1 MFGPKKTKKAED
13 EASLELNPEDI
24 IMEKQLTGDNKG
36 MYGNVWRGI
45 LYKKDVAIKVPKSQN
60 LNEDELEDLK
70 KEIRIWRDNPHGNV
84 VQFMGACTRGGNVR
98 IVVELMDGDIGDLI
112 RQDKNLTDLDLLD
125 FAWQA
130 ALGMNWLHRKS
141 NIVHRDLKPANVMY
155 KKVGDVY
162 TVKVGDFG
170 LSVVKPRH
178 RKLTDCAGSPLYMP
192 PEVLAGEPY
201 GFEQDVYAFGVSLWQ
216 VMSRNVAEPFSHLE
230 HGGDFDTFAQFVLGG
245 KRPPLET
252 VSNITGVK
260 DLINECW
267 DTDPKARPPFEKLI
281 QKLEYVMVNAAI
293 EDPNGRRLW
302 REKLVEK
309 YKATPTSL
317 VPINT
322 MVQELYNFLGY
333 PGRQNLARV
342 IAYEEA
348 REQRDL
354 DTVNRYQLQIGDSNY
369 DLKLDEDGNEKKDSK
384 DGSSG
389 GDGPKSGSGVNLDSD
404 VPPSEEV
411 YTYRSLVALL
421 STPESRP
428 HKVRERTVGIMW
440 FGSILKWL
448 GPLTYSP
455 EVPEKDF
462 LKRIV
467 STLKLSYFH
476 GDIDRNEAKA
486 KMKGTPEGTFLIR
499 FSGQPGLYV
508 FSLIKGNE
516 FKEGRIAYEADR
528 GFSAQHTQGHSYPT
542 LHSFVSKQHA
552 KLGMKVVCGGSKYE
566 ELFQALEPVPAGIG
580 SIRKSTDDGQRKE
593 KKDGGD
599 KKDAV
604 EDSNGGDGEGSG
616 KDKKDKKD
624 KKKKKEGEDGSK
636 KKKKKDKD
644 ETKPRK
650 SSSSEADGS
659 ASTKKSSKD
668 KKPKDKKPKADK

>member
-1 MFGPKKTKKAED
+1 MFGGQKKDRKKAEE

-125 FAWQA
+125 FALQA

-245 KRPPLET
+245 KRPPLDN
-252 VSNITGVK
+252 VSNTTGIRE
-260 DLINECW
+260 LICECW

-281 QKLEYVMVNAAI
+281 QKLENVMVNSAI
-293 EDPNGRRLW
+293 EDPNGRKLW
-302 REKLVEK
+302 REKFLEK
-309 YKATPTSL
+309 YKACPTSL

-333 PGRQNLARV
+333 PGRQNLSRV

-369 DLKLDEDGNEKKDSK
+369 DLKLDEEGNEKKESK
-384 DGSSG
+384 EGSNG
-389 GDGPKSGSGVNLDSD
+389 GDGPKSGSGNGSGDGDLPPVED
-404 VPPSEEV
+404 VH
-411 YTYRSLVALL
+411 TYRSLVALL
-421 STPESRP
+421 STPESRS
-428 HKVRERTVGIMW
+428 HKIRERTVGIMW

-448 GPLTYSP
+448 GPLTYAP
-455 EVPEKDF
+455 DAPEKDF

-476 GDIDRNEAKA
+476 GDIDRMEAKA

-528 GFSAQHTQGHSYPT
+528 GFSAQHTGGHSYPT

-566 ELFQALEPVPAGIG
+566 ELFLALEPVPQVAAG
-580 SIRKSTDDGQRKE
+580 RKEDDKAKKE
-593 KKDGGD
+593 KKEEKKEEKGED
-599 KKDAV
+599 KDANS
-604 EDSNGGDGEGSG
+604 EDG
-616 KDKKDKKD
+616 KD
-624 KKKKKEGEDGSK
+624 KKKKKKTGEDGEK
-636 KKKKKDKD
+636 KKKKKDGSKTRKPHLPAILR
-644 ETKPRK
+644 ET
-650 SSSSEADGS
+650 
-659 ASTKKSSKD
+659 SKGTSY
-668 KKPKDKKPKADK
+668 